1 MGKKTKG
8 SGKKREEDSSDE
20 ENVVK
25 DGTDEDDRRT
35 GPSQGE
41 ASGDNPTSFDMSESI
56 DMLSE
61 KKVNLREPSLQKI
74 IKFLQGSHDDENN
87 LGVLNGYIETLTV
100 HLTRM
105 TRRPATTN
113 EGKLCLQLIALL
125 ALYLGTQ
132 VYMHR
137 CISYTAFHLFL
148 IRS

>member
-1 MGKKTKG
+1 MGKKVKG
-8 SGKKREEDSSDE
+8 SRRRDEDSSDE
-20 ENVVK
+20 DNLRE
-25 DGTDEDDRRT
+25 GTEDSRIPTQTYGAGD
-35 GPSQGE
+35 S
-41 ASGDNPTSFDMSESI
+41 SGSFDISESI

-87 LGVLNGYIETLTV
+87 LIVLNGYIETLTV

-105 TRRPATTN
+105 IRRPATAS

-132 VYMHR
+132 VQ
-137 CISYTAFHLFL
+137 IIKLN
-148 IRS
+148 